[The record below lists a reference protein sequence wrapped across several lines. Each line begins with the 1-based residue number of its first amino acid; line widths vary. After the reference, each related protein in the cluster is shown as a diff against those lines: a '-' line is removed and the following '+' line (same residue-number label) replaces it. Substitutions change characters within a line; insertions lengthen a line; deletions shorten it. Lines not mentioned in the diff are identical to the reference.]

1 MFDTLKALPEDPI
14 LGLSVAYKADTNP
27 KKIDLGVGVYKDDNS
42 VTPVMTSV
50 KKAEQFLFN
59 AEDSKAYLP
68 PAGTPGFISA
78 IEAQIFGVGH
88 SALLE
93 NRVATIPAP
102 GGSGAL
108 RVAAEFIVK
117 AMPNARLWVS
127 SPTWA
132 NHHNLLGSAG
142 LEISDYDYYC
152 AETKAVDFVAM
163 EKALLAVPAGDV
175 VLLHGCCHNPSG
187 ADLSPEQWKR
197 VADIANDK
205 GWLPF
210 IDTAYHGL
218 GDGLDEDGFGMRYLA
233 ANVSEMIIANSCSK
247 NYGLYRERTGST
259 SIVSKSPA
267 AAAIARSHMCFI
279 ARGIYSMPPAH
290 GFLIVETINQS
301 AELKAEWIA
310 ELAEMRGRINGL
322 RKLFLKKVQAQ
333 KIAQDFSAITQQK
346 GMFSFLGI
354 TPEQVAKLK
363 SDYAIYMVGSSRVN
377 VAGITVENVD
387 YLAASIKTVVE
398 G

>member
-175 VLLHGCCHNPSG
+175 VLLHGCCHNPS
-187 ADLSPEQWKR
+187 ALRTTACTANALAQPVLSARAQLPLPLL
-197 VADIANDK
+197 VAICVLSLAV
-205 GWLPF
+205 F
-210 IDTAYHGL
+210 IQCRQPTA
-218 GDGLDEDGFGMRYLA
+218 F
-233 ANVSEMIIANSCSK
+233 
-247 NYGLYRERTGST
+247 
-259 SIVSKSPA
+259 
-267 AAAIARSHMCFI
+267 
-279 ARGIYSMPPAH
+279 
-290 GFLIVETINQS
+290 
-301 AELKAEWIA
+301 
-310 ELAEMRGRINGL
+310 
-322 RKLFLKKVQAQ
+322 
-333 KIAQDFSAITQQK
+333 
-346 GMFSFLGI
+346 
-354 TPEQVAKLK
+354 
-363 SDYAIYMVGSSRVN
+363 
-377 VAGITVENVD
+377 
-387 YLAASIKTVVE
+387 
-398 G
+398 